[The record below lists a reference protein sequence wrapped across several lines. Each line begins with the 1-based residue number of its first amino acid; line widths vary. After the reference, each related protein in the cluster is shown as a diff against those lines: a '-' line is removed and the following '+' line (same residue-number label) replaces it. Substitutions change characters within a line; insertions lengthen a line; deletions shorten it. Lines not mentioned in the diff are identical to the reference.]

1 MLLTH
6 ACTYVPSSAPT
17 PWIDPWWPLLC
28 NTCSCSVVQR
38 ASKTLPCDLI
48 EDGDS
53 RADILSVLRSDAC
66 RAAVEAAAAAQVARD
81 SAPARTVATVG
92 TMTDAVATRD
102 VGSLA
107 TFSLATGAR
116 MVSSEVQCSVRMV
129 QRAMQATRD
138 VSDASVGAT
147 VSTEDASTSHY
158 LVLGI
163 GLAHLPEPNQL
174 QAEQPPEPWVPPP
187 PVFADCSHYGTLPRS
202 LTYR

>member
-1 MLLTH
+1 MGPPGAWVGAFQRTH
-6 ACTYVPSSAPT
+6 AM
-17 PWIDPWWPLLC
+17 DR
-28 NTCSCSVVQR
+28 SVVAAAVQHVLLQCG
-38 ASKTLPCDLI
+38 AACIKDIADLI

-163 GLAHLPEPNQL
+163 GSAREACPAARAKPT
-174 QAEQPPEPWVPPP
+174 AGRAATRAMGASATSV
-187 PVFADCSHYGTLPRS
+187 C
-202 LTYR
+202 